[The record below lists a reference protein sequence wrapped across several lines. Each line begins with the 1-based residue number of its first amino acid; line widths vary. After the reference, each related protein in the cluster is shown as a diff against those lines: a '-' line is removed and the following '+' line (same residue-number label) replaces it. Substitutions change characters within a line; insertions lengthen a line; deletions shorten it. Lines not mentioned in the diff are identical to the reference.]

1 MKGIAVVSFPWRS
14 EGPYKF
20 ISELLQIL
28 GEITDDFYLVSG
40 NTKAINSD
48 TNAKMIDIN
57 IQMHYLKEIRPT
69 VISAFLWILK
79 MLLIQIKTSFEIFNL
94 RKDTDIIIF
103 YLAFPYFFLPLIT
116 SKLLGKKTI
125 EIITRSKPNNSLSKL
140 FNVQSPLIYKLLDGI
155 SPESNYLIN
164 DLGLMEY
171 ESKIL
176 PEGARFID
184 TNSFQNYVHYVSRE
198 NVIGFI
204 GRLSAEKG
212 ILEFLNSIPYV
223 LMKKPG
229 TKFIIIGEGILSERV
244 KKESHKKRIKDSV
257 QYIGW
262 VPNKDLSDY
271 LNKLNLLVMP
281 TKHNEGLP
289 TIILEAMSCGTP
301 VITTKVGGISDLIK
315 DKKTGFIFR
324 STSPDIMAE
333 DMIKALSF
341 KGIENVIRNGEKVIN
356 DKYTFEKALKRYGK
370 IINDVYD

>member
-1 MKGIAVVSFPWRS
+1 MKGIVVVSFPWKS
-14 EGPYKF
+14 EGPYNF

-28 GEITDDFYLVSG
+28 GEITDNVYVVCG

-48 TNAKMIDIN
+48 TNATMTDVN
-57 IQMHYLKEIRPT
+57 IQMHYLNEIQPT
-69 VISAFLWILK
+69 FISAFLWIVK

-94 RKDTDIIIF
+94 RKDTDVIIF
-103 YLAFPYFFLPLIT
+103 YLAFPYFLLPLIT

-125 EIITRSKPNNSLSKL
+125 EIVTRSKPNNFLSKL
-140 FNVQSPLIYKLLDGI
+140 LNFQSSLIFKLLDGI

-184 TNSFQNYVHYVSRE
+184 LNTFQNYEHYESRG

-212 ILEFLNSIPYV
+212 IMEFIKSIPYV
-223 LMKKPG
+223 LMRNPSAE
-229 TKFIIIGEGILSERV
+229 FIIIGDGKLSEEV
-244 KKESHKKRIKDSV
+244 EKEIKLKEIKDSV

-262 VPNKDLSDY
+262 VANKDLPHY
-271 LNKLNLLVMP
+271 LNRLSILVIP

-289 TIILEAMSCGTP
+289 TIILESMACGTP
-301 VITTKVGGISDLIK
+301 VITTEVGGIPDIIK

-333 DMIKALSF
+333 DMINALRF

-356 DKYTFEKALKRYGK
+356 NKYTFEKALERYEK
-370 IINDVYD
+370 IINDIYD